1 MSKLFKINTSEFEKN
16 LDLFE
21 SKISEVKK
29 LIEDINNEMSKVDGT
44 HLTIWSGKAQEI
56 LYNHYKKIASKFPE
70 IENRLEEYDIFLKN
84 TLSLYKQEENVQ
96 EKSVDIQA
104 DELDVI

>member
-1 MSKLFKINTSEFEKN
+1 M
-16 LDLFE
+16 
-21 SKISEVKK
+21 
-29 LIEDINNEMSKVDGT
+29 
-44 HLTIWSGKAQEI
+44 A
-56 LYNHYKKIASKFPE
+56 
-70 IENRLEEYDIFLKN
+70 YDIFLKN